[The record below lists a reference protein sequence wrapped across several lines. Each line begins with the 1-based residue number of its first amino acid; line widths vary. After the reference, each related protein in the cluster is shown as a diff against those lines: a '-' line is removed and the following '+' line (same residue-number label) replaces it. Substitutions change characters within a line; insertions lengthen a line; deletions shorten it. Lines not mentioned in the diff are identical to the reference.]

1 MHTATR
7 ASHFGHLPD
16 HCRLFLH
23 LCNPSLSIPRSTL
36 QFQRCI
42 ERKCRLKPK
51 SLLLCFTLSFK
62 LPALLRPAADGR
74 KSSIASPD
82 VPGSHGTSPNSL
94 PSHLWQRCPSI
105 WRGRWD
111 DGRTLALESGCPLA
125 IQIPP
130 TIRAKNLGQTKHK
143 HAIERFPKQPAQS
156 GID

>member
-7 ASHFGHLPD
+7 ASHFGICPTIADCFCVCVTPLCLSRGP
-16 HCRLFLH
+16 LF
-23 LCNPSLSIPRSTL
+23 SAKGVSI
-36 QFQRCI
+36 
-42 ERKCRLKPK
+42 RKCRLKPK

-82 VPGSHGTSPNSL
+82 VPGSHGASLNSL
-94 PSHLWQRCPSI
+94 PSHLWQRCPST
-105 WRGRWD
+105 WKGLWD
-111 DGRTLALESGCPLA
+111 DGRTLALVSGCRLA

-130 TIRAKNLGQTKHK
+130 TIRTKNLGQTKHK

-156 GID
+156 GIE